1 MSFISVAA
9 TASPLLLPAERSIVM
24 PVYRPL
30 LQPARRWPRPRS
42 RSIRLDESL
51 SDDAVRDKL
60 ARLRNRKPVARPSA
74 ASVSPEAVAS
84 PANEKEKEFSFMA
97 PPPGLECNDDDECV
111 LPELADGDE
120 DKSANDEEGPA
131 PIDRLRATVAARAT
145 AAAPLDESAAAEIR
159 TFLNEYLGDEML
171 GWVLIHT
178 ELGKEAA
185 RKNAWSARSWVP
197 KTARIEAL
205 TGRSL
210 TVRVGV
216 QERGKAEPTIL
227 ITELAL
233 PRPVESVDALRDVL
247 LELSQPP
254 ESEGGKG
261 GSAAMSPGTSAILLQ
276 LPGATDDWSLP
287 DDLWLNTCPYPRA
300 VRQMFYEDVS
310 SAMQAAVADF
320 SCARRMR
327 VWVSPPELNMEMDSY
342 RVGSLLELVRDCALG
357 FAKHGL
363 RTRVCVQGS
372 MGQGAFT
379 GVPRVLS
386 GIRKLLSMM
395 DWQAQPG
402 EEYEGLL
409 TGGDGEG
416 DGSDGSDGSGA
427 GVGGAGGGE
436 EGAFDGMVRFGA
448 VGAAEVSPSDD
459 VLLVL
464 APQSMVGASIYEPL
478 RAMTEAAEAQGSAII
493 LINPQLQ
500 DRQSSSGVMGVR
512 GRAERLAFA
521 SSFEDIYTFRNIYS
535 GTTFMYPILGGL
547 RLTRPVGA
555 VSGGRRVL
563 YQRRESGGHE
573 RYEPVGCWL
582 RREPSASE
590 ITELVP
596 NQVVGVGPAG
606 GGAQPAPSSAPAQPA
621 SAIVK
626 GERMPWD

>member
-1 MSFISVAA
+1 
-9 TASPLLLPAERSIVM
+9 
-24 PVYRPL
+24 
-30 LQPARRWPRPRS
+30 
-42 RSIRLDESL
+42 
-51 SDDAVRDKL
+51 
-60 ARLRNRKPVARPSA
+60 
-74 ASVSPEAVAS
+74 
-84 PANEKEKEFSFMA
+84 MA

-120 DKSANDEEGPA
+120 DKSANDEGPA

-327 VWVSPPELNMEMDSY
+327 VW
-342 RVGSLLELVRDCALG
+342 
-357 FAKHGL
+357 
-363 RTRVCVQGS
+363 
-372 MGQGAFT
+372 
-379 GVPRVLS
+379 
-386 GIRKLLSMM
+386 
-395 DWQAQPG
+395 
-402 EEYEGLL
+402 
-409 TGGDGEG
+409 
-416 DGSDGSDGSGA
+416 
-427 GVGGAGGGE
+427 
-436 EGAFDGMVRFGA
+436 
-448 VGAAEVSPSDD
+448 
-459 VLLVL
+459 
-464 APQSMVGASIYEPL
+464 SMVGASIYEPL

>member
-1 MSFISVAA
+1 MALMSFISVAA
-9 TASPLLLPAERSIVM
+9 AASPPYVM

-30 LQPARRWPRPRS
+30 MQPAHRCPLPRS

-60 ARLRNRKPVARPSA
+60 ARLRNRKPVGRPSA
-74 ASVSPEAVAS
+74 ASVSPAAAAS

-97 PPPGLECNDDDECV
+97 PPPGLECNNDDECV
-111 LPELADGDE
+111 LPELAYGDE
-120 DKSANDEEGPA
+120 DKSAVADEWPA
-131 PIDRLRATVAARAT
+131 PIDRLRATVATRAT
-145 AAAPLDESAAAEIR
+145 AAAPLDESAASEIR

-171 GWVLIHT
+171 GWVLMHT

-216 QERGKAEPTIL
+216 QERGKAEPTNL

-287 DDLWLNTCPYPRA
+287 DDLWLNTCPYPRS
-300 VRQMFYEDVS
+300 VRQMFYADVS
-310 SAMQAAVADF
+310 SAMQAAVADP
-320 SCARRMR
+320 SCVRRMR

-357 FAKHGL
+357 FAKNGL

-535 GTTFMYPILGGL
+535 GTTFMYPILGGV
-547 RLTRPVGA
+547 RMTRPTGA

-590 ITELVP
+590 ITKLVP